1 MRAKCRVRVRVSED
15 TLHRSW
21 GCTAAV
27 HVPYGAGGR
36 CDTAAAAG
44 AAAAGAAVAAAGAAV
59 AGAAVAAAAAA
70 AAGGSALVEGW

>member
-1 MRAKCRVRVRVSED
+1 MSED
-15 TLHRSW
+15 TLYRSW

-44 AAAAGAAVAAAGAAV
+44 AAMAAAAA
-59 AGAAVAAAAAA
+59 AAAATAAAA
-70 AAGGSALVEGW
+70 AAGGSAPVEGW

>member
-1 MRAKCRVRVRVSED
+1 MSED
-15 TLHRSW
+15 TLYRSW

-44 AAAAGAAVAAAGAAV
+44 AAAA
-59 AGAAVAAAAAA
+59 AAAA
-70 AAGGSALVEGW
+70 AAGGSALIEGS